1 MSCWL
6 LAMVTHA
13 RLQSELQVRDPLVRS
28 VSFVSFISCP
38 LLLKQKGGK
47 KREEKVLVRAPKQ
60 TSSLFS
66 LSRKVPPGFIP
77 EGTWDPICTGEMTP
91 LQPQQLRLHKE
102 EEDGPQVRKA
112 QHRQPAGGRK
122 REE

>member
-13 RLQSELQVRDPLVRS
+13 RLQSKLQVRDPLARS

-38 LLLKQKGGK
+38 LLLKPMGK
-47 KREEKVLVRAPKQ
+47 KKKEEKVFVRVPKQ

-66 LSRKVPPGFIP
+66 LSRKVAPGFIP

-91 LQPQQLRLHKE
+91 LQPTAATAAQVAQGGGWSPGE
-102 EEDGPQVRKA
+102 EGSA
-112 QHRQPAGGRK
+112 QTACK
-122 REE
+122 R

>member
-38 LLLKQKGGK
+38 LLLKRRK
-47 KREEKVLVRAPKQ
+47 KREEKVLVRVQKQ
-60 TSSLFS
+60 TSSLFL
-66 LSRKVPPGFIP
+66 LSREVTPGLIP
-77 EGTWDPICTGEMTP
+77 EGTWDPICAELAQ
-91 LQPQQLRLHKE
+91 LQPRQLRLHE
-102 EEDGPQVRKA
+102 EEDAGPRARKGLA
-112 QHRQPAGGRK
+112 HSACRR
-122 REE
+122 